1 VARVRKMLTYA
12 HHVGLYSEEITL
24 SGVQVGNFPL
34 AFSHLALV
42 DAAITLDEALDRV
55 PPDDGRACMRSGLAA
70 SSPRSPRAAGDGDSI
85 HLEERRA
92 LRGIEEHLAAEDPA
106 LAGLR
111 ATGPARPGRL
121 VRRVRRWV
129 LTAAVTLVALGMILD
144 LGGLVVVGFLMLST
158 LPVLLAMLW
167 HPYR

>member
-1 VARVRKMLTYA
+1 MPINWK
-12 HHVGLYSEEITL
+12 
-24 SGVQVGNFPL
+24 Q
-34 AFSHLALV
+34 
-42 DAAITLDEALDRV
+42 
-55 PPDDGRACMRSGLAA
+55 
-70 SSPRSPRAAGDGDSI
+70 
-85 HLEERRA
+85 RRA
-92 LRGIEEHLAAEDPA
+92 LRDIEEHLAAEDPA
-106 LAGLR
+106 LAGLLR

-144 LGGLVVVGFLMLST
+144 LGGLVVVGFLILST

>member
-1 VARVRKMLTYA
+1 MPINWK
-12 HHVGLYSEEITL
+12 
-24 SGVQVGNFPL
+24 
-34 AFSHLALV
+34 
-42 DAAITLDEALDRV
+42 
-55 PPDDGRACMRSGLAA
+55 
-70 SSPRSPRAAGDGDSI
+70 
-85 HLEERRA
+85 ERRA
-92 LRGIEEHLAAEDPA
+92 LRDIEEHLAAEDPA